1 MQMMMKYISA
11 LVFLLLLGTG
21 SAPAQKAETIEIRT
35 QIYCDHCMQC
45 ESCGNRIQNAV
56 YAGKGIRTVKV
67 RAEENIIEVSY
78 NPKKTTADD
87 IRRAITAVGFS
98 ADDQKPSATA
108 YSNLD
113 ACCKRR

>member
-1 MQMMMKYISA
+1 MKHLCAI
-11 LVFLLLLGTG
+11 LFLLLPGT
-21 SAPAQKAETIEIRT
+21 ATAQKAETIQIKT

-45 ESCGNRIQNAV
+45 ESCGSRIQNAV
-56 YAGKGIRTVKV
+56 YAGKGIRSVKV
-67 RAEENIIEVSY
+67 RPAENIIEVTY

-87 IRRAITAVGFS
+87 IRKAITGAGFS